1 MDLRRNSALLW
12 LILVIS
18 PGAVIVNAQ
27 TPSGEVVFQQ
37 HCAGCHDQQ
46 NPRIPTRE
54 ALRKLSAVHILR
66 TLNSGEMIAVGYTMT
81 VAEREAVAN
90 YLGIPGGDE
99 PLPASAFCK
108 VSTVKVPAHLS
119 AAWNG
124 WSPGTSNTRY
134 QTADAAG
141 LSIES
146 VKRLKLKWAF
156 AFPGDVTAFAPP
168 TILDQNL
175 FVGSAGGLIFALDRD
190 SGCIHWK
197 YQGGGA
203 VRSAIVA
210 VRDAGHYVLLFGDQ
224 NGWFYELDAA
234 SGKLR
239 WKKKME
245 DHDAAR
251 VTGAPAVYAGN
262 VFVPVAGW
270 EENRAADPK
279 YPCCTMRGSVTAL
292 RIHDGGMVWKTYMV
306 EPSKETGK
314 NSVGTPTFGPS
325 GVAVWSAPTLDV
337 ERGVLY
343 AGTGNN
349 YTLPVSELS
358 DSIVALDLHT
368 GQIKWSRQL
377 TPGDVFNGSCTP
389 NSGCGPDFD
398 FGSSVML
405 VKTGTK
411 SVLVAGQ
418 KSGVVYGLDP
428 DHQGEVLWQLRVGKG
443 GTNGGVEWGMASD
456 GQNAYAAV
464 SDVARV
470 PRKPTDLSDL
480 RERDLDPNV
489 GGGLT
494 AIWLANG
501 TKVWFAPSLPCDPPR
516 PGCSPAQ
523 PSAVTAFPG
532 VVFAGSVN
540 GHLRAYASEDGKV
553 LWDFDTAR
561 EFETVNGVKGHG
573 GSIDG
578 PGAIVVKGTVFVTS
592 GYVRQSEMQGNVLL
606 AFTAE

>member
-1 MDLRRNSALLW
+1 MNLGRNYAFLW
-12 LILVIS
+12 LLLLISSGGMILD
-18 PGAVIVNAQ
+18 AQ
-27 TPSGEVVFQQ
+27 AQSGEDVFEQ
-37 HCAGCHDQQ
+37 HCAGCHDQNNSQ
-46 NPRIPTRE
+46 IPTRE
-54 ALRKLSAVHILR
+54 ALRKMSAVHILR

-81 VAEREAVAN
+81 IAEREAVAN

-99 PLPASAFCK
+99 PLPVSAFCK
-108 VSTVKVPAHLS
+108 VPTVKVSVHPRVE
-119 AAWNG
+119 WNG
-124 WSPGTSNTRY
+124 WSPGTSNTRF
-134 QTADAAG
+134 QTADKAG
-141 LSIES
+141 LSIDS
-146 VKRLKLKWAF
+146 VKRLKLKWVF

-168 TILDQNL
+168 TVLDQNL
-175 FVGSAGGLIFALDRD
+175 FVGSAGGVIYALDRD
-190 SGCIHWK
+190 SACIHWT
-197 YQGGGA
+197 YQAGGA

-210 VRDAGHYVLLFGDQ
+210 VRDVGHYVLLFGDQ
-224 NGWFYELDAA
+224 NGWFYELDAS

-239 WKKKME
+239 WKIKME

-251 VTGAPAVYAGN
+251 LTGAPAVYAGN
-262 VFVPVAGW
+262 VFVPVSGW
-270 EENRAADPK
+270 EENRATDPK

-292 RIHDGGMVWKTYMV
+292 RIHDGGLVWRTYMV
-306 EPSKETGK
+306 DPPKETGK
-314 NSVGTPTFGPS
+314 DSAGTPTFGPS

-343 AGTGNN
+343 AATGNS
-349 YTLPVSELS
+349 YTPPVSELS

-389 NSGCGPDFD
+389 KSGCGPDFD

-418 KSGVVYGLDP
+418 KSGMVYGLDP
-428 DHQGEVLWQLRVGKG
+428 DNQGEVLWQLRVGKG
-443 GTNGGVEWGMASD
+443 GANGGVEWGMASD
-456 GQNAYAAV
+456 GLYAYAAV
-464 SDVARV
+464 SDVGRA
-470 PRKPTDLSDL
+470 PRKRTDLSDL
-480 RERDLDPNV
+480 RDRDLDPNV

-501 TKVWFAPSLPCDPPR
+501 TKAWFAPSLPCDPPK

-523 PSAVTAFPG
+523 PGAVTAIPG

-578 PGAIVVKGTVFVTS
+578 PGAIAVKRMVFVTS
-592 GYVRQSEMQGNVLL
+592 GYVRQAEMQGNVLL